1 MVIKSKAIEVRQSD
15 FRLLFSTSL
24 NVGTLLSEG
33 FYSVEPLNPRDPKTG
48 KYQRELIPGRA
59 EEIGKYV
66 LRALK
71 NKDFFMPTSILLAT
85 ENRVDYDEA
94 SGMISFDT
102 NKKENEDDK
111 ERIGPFSVVDGQHR
125 LGGMRKAIELL
136 REGPKTRREIKMHAE
151 WGALRWRTLRT
162 SK

>member
-1 MVIKSKAIEVRQSD
+1 MVVDKQKAIEVRQSESD
-15 FRLLFSTSL
+15 FRLFSTSL
-24 NVGTLLSEG
+24 KVGTLLSEG
-33 FYSVEPLNPRDPKTG
+33 FYSVDPLNPRDPETG

-71 NKDFFMPTSILLAT
+71 NKDFFMPSTILLAT
-85 ENRVDYDEA
+85 ANRVDYDEA
-94 SGMISFDT
+94 SRMIFFDT
-102 NKKENEDDK
+102 DKEKNEDDK

-136 REGPKTRREIKMHAE
+136 REKCLKYARRSRCTPNGLAS
-151 WGALRWRTLRT
+151 R
-162 SK
+162 